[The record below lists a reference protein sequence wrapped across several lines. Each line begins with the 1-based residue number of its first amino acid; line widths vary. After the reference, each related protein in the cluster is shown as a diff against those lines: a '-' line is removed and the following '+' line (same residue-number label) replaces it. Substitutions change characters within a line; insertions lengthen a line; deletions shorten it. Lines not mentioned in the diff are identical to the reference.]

1 MKTDEKQ
8 LKIEIANYMYG
19 IGIPVCTRG
28 NVYVREAVYLAIQ
41 DRKLLHSLTKKLY
54 PCVAKKYNTT
64 SSKVERAI
72 RYVIERSFKEHRTEL
87 ATNLFP
93 LTDTHKIKPTNGE
106 FLATIVDHI
115 YLDMDE
121 LI

>member
-1 MKTDEKQ
+1 MKFYEVLATEKELKNDEKQ

-28 NVYVREAVYLAIQ
+28 NVYVREAIYLATR

-54 PCVAKKYNTT
+54 PSVAKKYDTT

-72 RYVIERSFKEHRTEL
+72 RYVIEKSFEEHKTEL

-93 LTDTHKIKPTNGE
+93 LLILIKTNQQM
-106 FLATIVDHI
+106 VSS
-115 YLDMDE
+115 
-121 LI
+121 